1 MDKTGG
7 KSLSDQIMKQNYSV
21 LLRRHKPEIKR
32 HRNIKN
38 KMMSKNKLD
47 RYKPK
52 EGFRGINT

>member
-1 MDKTGG
+1 MDTTGE
-7 KSLSDQIMKQNYSV
+7 KSLSDYMKQNYSV

-38 KMMSKNKLD
+38 KIMSKNKSD